1 MVKRIDITTTQ
12 NVVIDY
18 KAASVFERIL
28 AWLIDFVFLA
38 FSLFI
43 LWLIITGIFP
53 STVEET
59 LSYLILIPLA
69 LTYHL
74 MSEVFF
80 NGVSLGKLALG
91 LRVVK
96 INNEPVSIYDYVMR
110 WAFRVVDI
118 VSSLGLVAAITISS
132 SPKNQRIGDYLADT
146 TVVKIPRTDRFSL
159 HKITELDSLKNYEP
173 QYPEVTALSE
183 DDMLV
188 IKEVIDRLSATK
200 GKLRSDLLKQ
210 TVKQVEDILG
220 ISPKTRDVNF
230 LKTLIKDYV
239 ALTR

>member
-28 AWLIDFVFLA
+28 AWLIDFIFLA
-38 FSLFI
+38 SALFI
-43 LWLIITGIFP
+43 LGLIIAAIFP

-59 LSYLILIPLA
+59 LYYIILIPLG

-80 NGVSLGKLALG
+80 NGISLGKLAMG

-96 INNEPVSIYDYVMR
+96 INNEPVSINDYVLR

-118 VSSLGLVAAITISS
+118 VSSLGLVAGITISS

-173 QYPEVTALSE
+173 RYPEVTALSE
-183 DDMLV
+183 EDMLI
-188 IKEVIDRLSATK
+188 IKEVIDRLSITK
-200 GKLRSDLLKQ
+200 GDVRRDLLKQ
-210 TVKQVEDILG
+210 TIKQVEDVLG
-220 ISPKTRDVNF
+220 INPKTRDINF